1 MRKKE
6 KILLCMVVVTA
17 LLSILILSGF
27 SDTNAGASEGP
38 QNIRPNVIASFN
50 AEVDTPEI
58 SPESFIDPQSAV
70 IGNVHIGKG
79 VYVAP
84 FASVRG
90 DEGQRIWVGDETNI
104 QDGVILHA
112 LETEENG
119 EVVEKNLMEVNGNKY
134 AVYIGDHVSLAHQC
148 QVHGPAVVGNHTFVG
163 MQAFVFKARVGDN
176 VVIEPAAKI
185 IGVSIPDGR
194 YVPAGEIIKTQDAAD
209 NLPEITDSYVF
220 KDLNAGVLHVN
231 EQLAEGYLKDS
242 E

>member
-1 MRKKE
+1 MGKRKKF
-6 KILLCMVVVTA
+6 LLYVVAVTA
-17 LLSILILSGF
+17 LLSMIILSGC
-27 SDTNAGASEGP
+27 SGTNAGAAEGS
-38 QNIRPNVIASFN
+38 QNVRPNVAASFN
-50 AEVDTPEI
+50 AEVDTPEV
-58 SPESFIDPQSAV
+58 STESFIDPQSAV

-90 DEGQRIWVGDETNI
+90 DEGQSIWVGDGTNI

-112 LETEENG
+112 LETEEDG
-119 EVVEKNLMEVNGNKY
+119 EVVETNLMEVDGKKY
-134 AVYIGDHVSLAHQC
+134 AVYIGNHVSLAHQC
-148 QVHGPAVVGNHTFVG
+148 QVHGPAVVGDHTFVG

-194 YVPAGEIIKTQDAAD
+194 YVPAGEVIKTQDAAD
-209 NLPEITDSYVF
+209 NLPEITDSYAF

-231 EQLAEGYLKDS
+231 EQLAEGYLKGS
-242 E
+242 K